1 MRNFNILF
9 CHFIFVFIFY
19 GTVNANLYSNIV
31 AHYTFNNTLYDESGN
46 GNDGIEYG
54 ATLSKDRFGND
65 YSAYSFDGIN
75 NYVEVPN
82 SASLQFNMGDSI
94 AISLWICPL
103 TSNSNSVFLQKGG
116 IDNNEA
122 NYVLRQ
128 NGMQVD
134 FFYWAANNSW
144 QGVRTG
150 NVLAIN
156 KWNHIAVSFKF
167 GSPETLR
174 IHVNCVQRNYNWAW
188 GNGKIGPHESIQ
200 SLRFGGINYWGQ
212 KYKGLID
219 EVLIF
224 NRFLSELE
232 IRQLFTANENLQLK
246 YLDHASINDLN
257 GNNLPEIATLAFSRK
272 SNTIVF
278 IKDSKTNLI
287 INEIQFFNDNN
298 WEPVSMSIVPDI
310 NNNNA
315 PEISVLGTKKT
326 TGTVWVQIKDSH
338 TGEWLNNLSFPT
350 Q

>member
-1 MRNFNILF
+1 MYSFKILIWQF
-9 CHFIFVFIFY
+9 VLIFFLY
-19 GTVNANLYSNIV
+19 GAVHANLYTNIV

-54 ATLSKDRFGND
+54 ATFSKDRFGND

-82 SASLQFNMGDSI
+82 SPSLQFNTGDTISI
-94 AISLWICPL
+94 SIWICPL
-103 TSNSNSVFLQKGG
+103 TSKGNSVFIQKGG

-128 NGMQVD
+128 NGQQLD
-134 FFYWAANNSW
+134 FFYWGENSKW

-150 NVLAIN
+150 NVLLIN

-167 GSPETLR
+167 GKPETLR
-174 IHVNCVQRNYNWAW
+174 IHVNCVQRDFNWTW
-188 GNGKIGPHESIQ
+188 GDGKTGPHNSTQ
-200 SLRFGGINYWGQ
+200 PLRFGGINYWGQ
-212 KYKGLID
+212 KYQGLID
-219 EVLIF
+219 EILIF
-224 NRFLSELE
+224 NRFLTELE
-232 IRQLFTANENLQLK
+232 IRRLFTTNENIQLK
-246 YLDHASINDLN
+246 YLDHKSIKDLD
-257 GNNLPEIATLAFSRK
+257 GNNAPEIATLAHSRK
-272 SNTIVF
+272 LNTIVF
-278 IKDSKTNLI
+278 IKDSKMNNI

-298 WEPVSMSIVPDI
+298 WEPVSMSIVQDM

-326 TGTVWVQIKDSH
+326 TGTVWVQIKDSQ
-338 TGEWLNNLSFPT
+338 TGELLNNISFPT